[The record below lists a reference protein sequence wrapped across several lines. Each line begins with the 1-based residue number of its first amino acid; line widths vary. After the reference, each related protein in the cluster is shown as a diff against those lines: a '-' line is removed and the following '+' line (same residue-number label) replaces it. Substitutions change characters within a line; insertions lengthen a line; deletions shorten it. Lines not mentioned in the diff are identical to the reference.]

1 MSESR
6 SSPTTTTR
14 TAGENILEL
23 RDVRVWFDMERGEA
37 RVLKD
42 VSLDLR
48 RGEILGVVGESGSGK
63 SMLAN
68 AILNAVPEPGRTGG
82 EITYYPDDGRDPVDV
97 LSLESKALKSV
108 RWNDVSM
115 VFQGAM
121 NSFNPT
127 IDVREHFI
135 ETLDAHDVD
144 REAGMERAR
153 ELLSDFY
160 LEPDLVLD
168 SYAHELSGGMRQ
180 RALIALS
187 LLLDPDVL
195 VLDEPTSA
203 LDLLMQRTIVSLL
216 DEIRSKYDL
225 TMLFI
230 SHDLALVAD
239 LADRMAIMYNF
250 ETVEVGPTDAVIDEG
265 GHPYTRALLR
275 AVPDLD
281 AALSKMRPIG
291 GSSPDPVNTIS
302 GCPYHP
308 RCPLADEQCETLE
321 PGLAPIDHDDDEHT
335 AACHYPQKAR
345 AEIPL
350 AFGGD
355 DE

>member
-1 MSESR
+1 MSDTHSFR
-6 SSPTTTTR
+6 SSENRVQTD
-14 TAGENILEL
+14 TALEL
-23 RDVRVWFDMERGEA
+23 RNVRVWFGMDRGEA

-48 RGEILGVVGESGSGK
+48 HGEILGVVGESGSGK

-68 AILNAVPEPGRTGG
+68 SILDAVPEPGQTGG
-82 EITYYPDDGRDPVDV
+82 EITYYPEDGRDPIDV
-97 LSLESKALKSV
+97 LSLDAPTLKSV
-108 RWNDVSM
+108 RWNDISM

-127 IDVREHFI
+127 IDVRNHFI

-187 LLLDPDVL
+187 LVLDPDVL

-216 DEIRSKYDL
+216 EEIRDKYNL

-230 SHDLALVAD
+230 SHDLALVAH
-239 LADRMAIMYNF
+239 LADRMAIMYDF
-250 ETVEVGPTDAVIDEG
+250 DLVEVGPADDVIDHG
-265 GHPYTRALLR
+265 AHPYTRALLR
-275 AVPDLD
+275 AVPNLD
-281 AALSKMRPIG
+281 ASLSEMRPIE
-291 GSSPDPVNTIS
+291 GSSPDPVETIQ

-308 RCPLADEQCETLE
+308 RCPLSDDQCET
-321 PGLAPIDHDDDEHT
+321 IDPDPYEISEEHQ
-335 AACHYPQKAR
+335 ASCHYWERAR
-345 AEIPL
+345 EEIPL
-350 AFGGD
+350 GRGGD
-355 DE
+355 GR